1 MKNPVRTTGGDTCSG
16 KGKGRNKEKR
26 KTMEE
31 SERQEHPR
39 PPAHKILVVDDEIGI
54 RKGCDRVLRSEG
66 HEVLLAERGAEGI
79 EILKAHPEID
89 LVLVDLRMPGMSG
102 FEFLDEART
111 LAPETVFA
119 VITAYATI
127 ESAVEATKRG
137 AYDFIAKP
145 FTPDDLLRLVNRAL
159 ERVTLIRER
168 NRLEAERRQRLLEL
182 AAEKGRLR
190 TIVDCMADGVL
201 VCNAEERLVLFNPA
215 ALNMLDFAPVAEEPL
230 PARDLPCA
238 GFVSLLEEASREKKH
253 LSAEIKLGSGPA
265 ERWVLAN
272 VAPVLDPISGSF
284 LGTVSV
290 LRDVSELKRVEHLKA
305 QFVNM
310 VTHELRA
317 PLAAV
322 DSYLAA
328 MEEGYV
334 REPAKQQEVLN
345 RSRQRIRALLDLVAD
360 LLDVSRMETGTTR
373 REIVA
378 LDLVAV
384 LKEVADLMTPT
395 AEKSGVTLDLSAEGE
410 LPPVAA
416 DREEMV
422 RLFTNLVSNAVKYN
436 RKGGSVRVTAGLEG
450 RYLRVEVRDTG
461 VGISKEGL
469 ERLFSEFFREKR
481 EETRHVTGTGLG
493 LSIVKRIVDFY
504 QGRIDV
510 QSELGK
516 GSVFTVRL
524 PVSS

>member
-1 MKNPVRTTGGDTCSG
+1 MQG
-16 KGKGRNKEKR
+16 
-26 KTMEE
+26 EE
-31 SERQEHPR
+31 LERQEQRGPS
-39 PPAHKILVVDDEIGI
+39 AHKILVVDDESGI

-66 HEVLLAERGAEGI
+66 YEVLLAERGSEGI

-102 FEFLDEART
+102 FEFLEEARA

-145 FTPDDLLRLVNRAL
+145 FTPDDLLRLVHRAL
-159 ERVTLIRER
+159 ERVTLMRER

-201 VCNAEERLVLFNPA
+201 VCNAEEKVVLNNPA
-215 ALNMLDFAPVAEEPL
+215 ALKMLDFAPGASETL
-230 PARDLPCA
+230 PARDLPSSEFA
-238 GFVSLLEEASREKKH
+238 ALLEEASRGRKH
-253 LSAEIKLGSGPA
+253 LSAEVKLGSGRV

-272 VAPVLDPISGSF
+272 VAPVLDPASGFF

-290 LRDVSELKRVEHLKA
+290 LRDVTELKRVEHLKA

-310 VTHELRA
+310 VAHELRA

-322 DSYLAA
+322 DGYLAA
-328 MEEGYV
+328 LEEGYV
-334 REPAKQQEVLN
+334 RESARRQEVLG

-360 LLDVSRMETGTTR
+360 LLDVSRMETGTVR

-378 LDLVAV
+378 LDLGAV
-384 LKEVADLMTPT
+384 LREVVELMRPL
-395 AEKSGVTLDLSAEGE
+395 AEKVLVALELDTDPE

-436 RKGGSVRVTAGLEG
+436 RERGSVWISAGREGQYVRVA
-450 RYLRVEVRDTG
+450 VRDTG

-469 ERLFSEFFREKR
+469 SKLFSEFFREKK
-481 EETRHVTGTGLG
+481 EQTRHVTGTGLG

-510 QSELGK
+510 ESEEGK
-516 GSVFTVRL
+516 GSTFTVRL
-524 PVSS
+524 PASP

>member
-1 MKNPVRTTGGDTCSG
+1 MRSG
-16 KGKGRNKEKR
+16 
-26 KTMEE
+26 
-31 SERQEHPR
+31 
-39 PPAHKILVVDDEIGI
+39 HKILVVDDEIGI

-66 HEVLLAERGAEGI
+66 HEVLQAERGSEGI

-102 FEFLDEART
+102 FEFLDEARS

-168 NRLEAERRQRLLEL
+168 NRLEAERRQRMLEL

-201 VCNAEERLVLFNPA
+201 VCNAEERVVLHNPA
-215 ALNMLDFAPVAEEPL
+215 ALKMLDCTPLGSEPL
-230 PARDLPCA
+230 PAREIPSSALVC
-238 GFVSLLEEASREKKH
+238 LLEEASREKKC
-253 LSAEIKLGSGPA
+253 LSAEVKLRAGQA

-272 VAPVLDPISGSF
+272 VAPVLDPASGSF

-290 LRDVSELKRVEHLKA
+290 LRDVTELKRVEQLKA

-310 VTHELRA
+310 VAHELRA

-334 REPAKQQEVLN
+334 REPARQQEVLG

-360 LLDVSRMETGTTR
+360 LLDVSRMETGTVR

-378 LDLVAV
+378 LDLATV
-384 LKEVADLMTPT
+384 LKEVIELMKPM
-395 AEKSGVTLDLSAEGE
+395 AEKAAVSLEFDGAPD

-436 RKGGSVRVTAGLEG
+436 RKGGLVRVTVDREG
-450 RYLRVEVRDTG
+450 PYLRVAVRDTG
-461 VGISKEGL
+461 VGIGKEGL
-469 ERLFSEFFREKR
+469 DRLFSEFFREKK
-481 EETRHVTGTGLG
+481 EATRHVTGTGLG

-510 QSELGK
+510 ESEEGK
-516 GSVFTVRL
+516 GSTFTVRL
-524 PVSS
+524 PLSR

>member
-1 MKNPVRTTGGDTCSG
+1 
-16 KGKGRNKEKR
+16 
-26 KTMEE
+26 MEE
-31 SERQEHPR
+31 SERQEHR
-39 PPAHKILVVDDEIGI
+39 GPPAHKILVVDDEIGI

-66 HEVLLAERGAEGI
+66 HEVLLAERGSEGL

-102 FEFLDEART
+102 FEFLDQARP

-168 NRLEAERRQRLLEL
+168 NRLEADRRQRLLEL

-201 VCNAEERLVLFNPA
+201 VCNAEGRLVLYNPA
-215 ALNMLDFAPVAEEPL
+215 ALRMLDFAPVGEEPL

-238 GFVSLLEEASREKKH
+238 EFVSLLEQASREKKH
-253 LSAEIKLGSGPA
+253 LSAEIKLGSGSA
-265 ERWVLAN
+265 EKWALAN
-272 VAPVLDPISGSF
+272 VAPVLEPASGSF

-290 LRDVSELKRVEHLKA
+290 LRDVTELKRVEHLKA

-310 VTHELRA
+310 VAHELRA

-334 REPAKQQEVLN
+334 REPARQREIVG
-345 RSRQRIRALLDLVAD
+345 RSRQRLRALLDLVAD
-360 LLDVSRMETGTTR
+360 LLDVSRMETGTVR
-373 REIVA
+373 REIA
-378 LDLVAV
+378 ILDLAAV
-384 LKEVADLMTPT
+384 LKEVVDLMGPM
-395 AEKSGVTLDLSAEGE
+395 AEEAAVSLEFHGAPK

-436 RKGGSVRVTAGLEG
+436 RKGGAVRISVDQEG
-450 RYLRVEVRDTG
+450 PYLRVAVEDTG
-461 VGISKEGL
+461 VGISKEGI

-510 QSELGK
+510 ESELGK
-516 GSVFTVRL
+516 GSTFTVRL
-524 PVSS
+524 PASK